1 MTRIRR
7 GGVGKNKVGYDPSAL
22 LSSKPQGVDRP
33 PRELIDIIHG
43 RNFFP
48 SISLLPGH
56 QLA

>member
-1 MTRIRR
+1 MTRITR

-48 SISLLPGH
+48 SISL
-56 QLA
+56 